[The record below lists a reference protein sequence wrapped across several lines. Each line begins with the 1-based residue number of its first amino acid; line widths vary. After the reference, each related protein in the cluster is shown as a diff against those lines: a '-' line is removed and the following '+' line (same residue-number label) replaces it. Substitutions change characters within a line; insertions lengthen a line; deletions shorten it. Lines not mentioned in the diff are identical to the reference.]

1 MVDINKAAE
10 NQLKNIQE
18 RTGKNLEELY
28 NMYKSSGLK
37 KHGEVRTFFINEVG
51 MGYGDATNLA
61 YYLMNSGGD
70 LTGTIV
76 EANLDTAI
84 DGIYAGAKEALRPVH
99 EAIMQKI
106 NSLGE
111 FDITPKKSYLSLRRK
126 RQFAMVGPATNSRIE
141 VGLNMK
147 GISPTD
153 RLEQNPP
160 GGMCQ
165 YKVKVTSLGDVDD
178 ELVGWIKTA
187 YDSAG

>member
-1 MVDINKAAE
+1 
-10 NQLKNIQE
+10 
-18 RTGKNLEELY
+18 
-28 NMYKSSGLK
+28 
-37 KHGEVRTFFINEVG
+37 
-51 MGYGDATNLA
+51 
-61 YYLMNSGGD
+61 
-70 LTGTIV
+70 V
-76 EANLDTAI
+76 EANLDTAV
-84 DGIYAGAKEALRPVH
+84 DGIYTGAKEALRPVH

-111 FDITPKKSYLSLRRK
+111 FDIAPKKSYLSLRRK
-126 RQFAMVGPATNSRIE
+126 RQFAMVGPATNTRIE

-165 YKVKVTSLGDVDD
+165 YKVKVTSLGDVDY